1 MKESL
6 LLLKA
11 LLFTTTLK
19 NKIYKRMIAVSK
31 NVYFDVL
38 NDIFN
43 NYNNRYHRTIKIRSI
58 NVKVIL
64 LLNIM
69 KNLMKKIL
77 NSK

>member
-6 LLLKA
+6 LLLKD